1 MLNYN
6 IICKYLFVVW
16 IWLYVDMY
24 VKFMLVYL
32 FLTPFFDDKMQ
43 VTLGKIN
50 AIPRKIIEY
59 EGGFWVY
66 FYEFNIK

>member
-1 MLNYN
+1 
-6 IICKYLFVVW
+6 
-16 IWLYVDMY
+16 MY

-50 AIPRKIIEY
+50 VIPRKIIEY
-59 EGGFWVY
+59 EWWFLSI
-66 FYEFNIK
+66 FL